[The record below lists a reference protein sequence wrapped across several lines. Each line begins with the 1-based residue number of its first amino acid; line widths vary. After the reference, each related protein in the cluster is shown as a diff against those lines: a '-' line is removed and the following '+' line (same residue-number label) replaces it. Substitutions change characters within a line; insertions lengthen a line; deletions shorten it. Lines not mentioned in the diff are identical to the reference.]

1 MKTRS
6 LSQYRSLY
14 YFREHKTLRTGLS
27 VLIVIALLNLVTG
40 CSYYRVKTVPP
51 QDPRETA
58 QQIKAFNEADKY
70 IILHK
75 NNASLHLANP
85 VVNEDNLELS
95 GTVTMLSEEHEAE
108 RIIEPGRSYRYK
120 KKNTFPSN
128 EIHIFLKEG
137 DPLALGNTIISMEDI
152 EKMGVINNDVATSA
166 VYASLGVLGSLV
178 VVMAIYAALKSSCP
192 FIYVYNGEE
201 YVFSGELYPGN
212 ILKNAQQTDYLPLP
226 SLKEADG
233 VYKIQITN
241 ELLEIQHTDLAEL
254 LVVKHPRNTIALTDK
269 NGEVLLF
276 GSLNNAVETVLDG
289 SLRNKQPGMEKDGHS
304 YMFNTPFS
312 STDSK
317 RNAVFTFNK
326 PADVQNAKLFI
337 RAKNS
342 LWLDYVFGKFNKK
355 FGSYYNAFQKQQQKT
370 SAEDAFSWVREQNIP
385 LTVSIKKDGSWKEVE
400 SLPSVGPLSYRDL
413 GIQLDLEGID
423 EEVVEIKLETGYMFW
438 EVDYVGIDY
447 SVDLPYEKVSLKPNL
462 AITHTGQDVTDL
474 LTLQDGLYLTQ
485 EHIGDKVEVSYNI
498 GSLREDLEQSLFLKN
513 RGYYTYIRDYKGIP
527 DFAELKKFRDPNT
540 FTRFSENEYH
550 RILKAFE
557 SKKEGYVVR

>member
-108 RIIEPGRSYRYK
+108 RIIETGRSYRYK

-192 FIYVYNGEE
+192 FIYVYNGRR
-201 YVFSGELYPGN
+201 
-212 ILKNAQQTDYLPLP
+212 IC
-226 SLKEADG
+226 
-233 VYKIQITN
+233 
-241 ELLEIQHTDLAEL
+241 
-254 LVVKHPRNTIALTDK
+254 
-269 NGEVLLF
+269 
-276 GSLNNAVETVLDG
+276 
-289 SLRNKQPGMEKDGHS
+289 
-304 YMFNTPFS
+304 
-312 STDSK
+312 
-317 RNAVFTFNK
+317 
-326 PADVQNAKLFI
+326 
-337 RAKNS
+337 
-342 LWLDYVFGKFNKK
+342 VFG
-355 FGSYYNAFQKQQQKT
+355 
-370 SAEDAFSWVREQNIP
+370 RI
-385 LTVSIKKDGSWKEVE
+385 VS
-400 SLPSVGPLSYRDL
+400 
-413 GIQLDLEGID
+413 
-423 EEVVEIKLETGYMFW
+423 
-438 EVDYVGIDY
+438 
-447 SVDLPYEKVSLKPNL
+447 
-462 AITHTGQDVTDL
+462 GQ
-474 LTLQDGLYLTQ
+474 
-485 EHIGDKVEVSYNI
+485 H
-498 GSLREDLEQSLFLKN
+498 
-513 RGYYTYIRDYKGIP
+513 P
-527 DFAELKKFRDPNT
+527 
-540 FTRFSENEYH
+540 
-550 RILKAFE
+550 
-557 SKKEGYVVR
+557 